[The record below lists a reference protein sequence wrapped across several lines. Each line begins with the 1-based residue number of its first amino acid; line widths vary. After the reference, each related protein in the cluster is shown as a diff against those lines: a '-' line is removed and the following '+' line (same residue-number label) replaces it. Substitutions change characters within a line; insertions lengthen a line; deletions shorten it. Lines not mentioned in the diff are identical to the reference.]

1 MRRPFWV
8 GLIAV
13 AGAIMFAPGC
23 GGDSGVTT
31 GIPPGATGGAAPVMP
46 GGEPKSLKDVR
57 RSANL
62 APVMP

>member
-1 MRRPFWV
+1 MRKPSWM

-13 AGAIMFAPGC
+13 VGAIMISPGC
-23 GGDSGVTT
+23 GDSGVTT

-46 GGEPKSLKDVR
+46 GGEPKSLKDVK